1 MKPKKPSSKYEVSV
15 KHLFQR
21 KDETFVK
28 KQSQSGK
35 SSSKYEAKE
44 TFFKI
49 RCQGVKPSSKY
60 EVKATFAK
68 IQSQV

>member
-1 MKPKKPSSKYEVSV
+1 MKSGV

-21 KDETFVK
+21 KDETFVE

-44 TFFKI
+44 TFFKV